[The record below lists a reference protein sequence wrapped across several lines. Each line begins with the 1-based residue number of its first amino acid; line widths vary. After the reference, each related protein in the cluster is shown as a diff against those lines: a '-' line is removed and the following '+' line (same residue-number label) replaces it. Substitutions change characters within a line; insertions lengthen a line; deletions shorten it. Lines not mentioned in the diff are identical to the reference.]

1 MKTFIIDFVG
11 LRKPYRFERTLSVLC
26 SVLMGI
32 VVGGSALYYWSGPG
46 LAWGTP
52 RAWYFIFVSTL
63 LAVGILCAPWPRIT
77 MVALS
82 LAALEI
88 GFGLGSATLAGR
100 GMFNGDLLPLN
111 EGTQVKREW
120 HPLLQAVRKPI
131 GLRSPDKLR
140 TTTVIAV
147 FGGSTAED
155 VAVPD
160 GEKWS
165 ERLEA
170 LLGSDRFSVI
180 NYGSLGYSTS
190 QMVVQTAFYEAASGV
205 QPTCAVYYVGGID
218 SEFSHVPNLDPAY
231 ADYQVPSLIDALG
244 VRRIGLRALSVSPT
258 LSYLARLA
266 VLAFDTAR
274 PPNFPDR
281 QIRAEPDPALE
292 AIFVRNVRTISAI
305 NRQRGTRSL
314 WIGEVVPPSATQ
326 LDDRDLMLRGLLLHL
341 KETLQREV
349 TALGDVYIP
358 VSDSAFTPDDFAGD
372 MHFVAKGSNK
382 FAATIAPAIEATCR

>member
-1 MKTFIIDFVG
+1 MKKFIIDFVG
-11 LRKPYRFERTLSVLC
+11 LRKPYRFERTLTVLC

-32 VVGGSALYYWSGPG
+32 VAGGGALYYWLGPG

-52 RAWYFIFVSTL
+52 RAWYFMFVGTL
-63 LAVGILCAPWPRIT
+63 LAVGILCAPWPRIA
-77 MVALS
+77 MVVLS

-88 GFGLGSATLAGR
+88 GFGLGSAALAGR

-111 EGTQVKREW
+111 EGPQVKREW
-120 HPLLQAVRKPI
+120 HALLQGVRKPI

-147 FGGSTAED
+147 FGGSTTED
-155 VAVPD
+155 VAVAD
-160 GEKWS
+160 GDKWTV
-165 ERLEA
+165 RLQA

-180 NYGSLGYSTS
+180 NYGSLAYSTS
-190 QMVVQTAFYEAASGV
+190 QMVVQTAFYESASGV
-205 QPTCAVYYVGGID
+205 QSTCAIYYVGGID
-218 SEFSHVPNLDPAY
+218 SEFSHIPNLDPGY
-231 ADYQVPSLIDALG
+231 ADYQVPSLIDSLG

-292 AIFVRNVRTISAI
+292 TIFVRNIRTISAI
-305 NRQRGTRSL
+305 NRQRGIRSL
-314 WIGEVVPPSATQ
+314 WIGEVVPPNATKS
-326 LDDRDLMLRGLLLHL
+326 DERDLMLQGLLMHL

-349 TALGDVYIP
+349 TALGDIYIP
-358 VSDSAFTPDDFAGD
+358 VPESSFTLDDFAGD
-372 MHFVAKGSNK
+372 MHFVAKGSRK
-382 FAATIAPAIEATCR
+382 FAAMIAPAIEANCR